1 MGATK
6 TKPAMGDYESYKKLI
21 DDHILDY
28 IPDIDQRS
36 ETIYEAMKYSLT
48 AGGKRVRPVLLLAAC
63 EFAGGSVNEALP
75 YACAVEYIHTYSLIH
90 DDLPAMD
97 NDDLRRGKPTNH
109 KVYGAGIA
117 TLAGDGLLNTAYEIM
132 PKNMMLYFGD
142 SKELIRRIKAMF
154 TLAKAAG
161 VRGMVAG
168 QVSDIENE
176 GRRCSREMLEY
187 IDANKTGAL
196 ITGSVKAGL
205 YLGGADDDTMN
216 HMSKYAECLGAS
228 FQIVDDI
235 LDVIGTAEELG
246 KNPHVDEE
254 RNKNTFVTVMGLEKA
269 EECVR
274 TLNEE
279 AAAALEPYG
288 ERADFFRRM
297 LSDLANRTK

>member
-6 TKPAMGDYESYKKLI
+6 IKPMTGDYESYKKLI

-28 IPDIDQRS
+28 IPDVDQRS
-36 ETIYEAMKYSLT
+36 ETIYEAMKYSLI
-48 AGGKRVRPVLLLAAC
+48 AGGKRVRPVLLLASC
-63 EFAGGSVNEALP
+63 EFAGGNISSALP

-117 TLAGDGLLNTAYEIM
+117 TLAGDGLLNTAYELM
-132 PKNMMLYFGD
+132 SKNMMLYFGD
-142 SKELIRRIKAMF
+142 TKELIRRIKAMF

-176 GRRCSREMLEY
+176 GRGCSCEMLEY
-187 IDANKTGAL
+187 IDSNKTGAL
-196 ITGSVKAGL
+196 ITGAVRAGL
-205 YLGGADDDTMN
+205 YLGGADDDMMN
-216 HMSKYAECLGAS
+216 HMTKYSEYLGTS

-235 LDVIGTAEELG
+235 LDVKGTVDELG

-254 RNKNTFVTVMGLEKA
+254 RNKNTYISIMGLEKA
-269 EECVR
+269 EECVKSL
-274 TLNEE
+274 TDKAT
-279 AAAALEPYG
+279 AAIEPYG
-288 ERADFFRRM
+288 ERADFFRR
-297 LSDLANRTK
+297 LLIDLANRTK